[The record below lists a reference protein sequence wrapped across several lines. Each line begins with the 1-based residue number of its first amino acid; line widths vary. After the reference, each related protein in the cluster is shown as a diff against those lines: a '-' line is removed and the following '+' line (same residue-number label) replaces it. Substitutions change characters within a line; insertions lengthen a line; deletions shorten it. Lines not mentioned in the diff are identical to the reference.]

1 MKKTLLLKLLFAAA
15 TCLPAAPAFAQQSSA
30 RVLSTCGNIVY
41 PAGSTSLVTQDVNGR
56 ACGPIGGTP
65 GNPTTVA
72 PTNALSSDASAAVT
86 TGGTYQT
93 ALVQNLTRKNCT
105 IQNNDASKAEPLF
118 VSTATSP
125 TAANSYVLN
134 YGDTYSCTQGNIV
147 QGDAIKVSAATTG
160 HTFVETS
167 Q

>member
-1 MKKTLLLKLLFAAA
+1 MKMLLKLLFTVAI
-15 TCLPAAPAFAQQSSA
+15 CLPAAPAFAQQSSA

-56 ACGPIGGTP
+56 ACGPASGTP
-65 GNPTTVA
+65 GNPTVVA
-72 PTNALSSDASAAVT
+72 PTNALSSDASGSVT

-105 IQNNDASKAEPLF
+105 IQNNDASKVEPLF
-118 VSTATSP
+118 VSIASSP
-125 TAANSYVLN
+125 TVANSYALQ
-134 YGDTYSCTQGNIV
+134 YGDSFSCTSGNV
-147 QGDAIKVSAATTG
+147 VMGDAIKVSAATTG